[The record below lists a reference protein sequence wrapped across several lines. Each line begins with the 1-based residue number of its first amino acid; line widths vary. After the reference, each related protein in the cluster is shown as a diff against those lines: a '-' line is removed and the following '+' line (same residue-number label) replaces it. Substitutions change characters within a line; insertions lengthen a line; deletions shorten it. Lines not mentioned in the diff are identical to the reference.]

1 MFWSRYIPGG
11 GLLLSSFVT
20 QAVPRLRRET
30 LLLLLLVSP
39 VRTYQHFSFKSCR
52 ECYGVLLNLTFSKIQ
67 NGYLAPISYINIVFL
82 SEYYSQVSFFI
93 PPLAHDLRAD
103 LSFLSS
109 LFLPAVVSAPHSP
122 CLSKLFDPVCLFS
135 FYNALGPL
143 GCVTVTFQYL
153 CFVVVVYEQC
163 W

>member
-30 LLLLLLVSP
+30 LLLLLLLLVSP

-67 NGYLAPISYINIVFL
+67 NGYLAPISYINIVFFKWVL
-82 SEYYSQVSFFI
+82 FTSFFFI

-103 LSFLSS
+103 LSSLSTHSPFCLLSFYPPSS
-109 LFLPAVVSAPHSP
+109 LLLTVPVSLSCLTPFVSSP
-122 CLSKLFDPVCLFS
+122 STM
-135 FYNALGPL
+135 PL
-143 GCVTVTFQYL
+143 GHWVA
-153 CFVVVVYEQC
+153 
-163 W
+163 